1 MAPTP
6 RSRCAR
12 AEWLLTAPSVAWL
25 SLFFVV
31 PTLMVFAMAFRL
43 PDPYGGLGQGWGLE
57 TVGALWRGSY
67 GTVLWRT
74 VWMSV
79 VSTVAC
85 LAMALPVAYWIARL
99 PRASGRW
106 VLAIVVVPFWTNFLI
121 RIYAWKTVLHI
132 EGPLKQ
138 ALVALGL
145 ADPSTSLLFN
155 SGAVIV
161 VLIYNYLPFAILPLY
176 AAAERF
182 DFGLVEAARDL
193 GAGRWR
199 ALGAVF
205 LPGISQGLLTAF
217 LVTFIPMLGSYAIP
231 DIVGGTSAEMIG
243 NKIAQRVF
251 SDRNLPL
258 ASALAAVL
266 ALVMLLP
273 AMGLLW
279 APRSPGTGKGG
290 GGS

>member
-1 MAPTP
+1 M
-6 RSRCAR
+6 
-12 AEWLLTAPSVAWL
+12 TAPSLVWL
-25 SLFFVV
+25 SLFFVI
-31 PTLMVFAMAFRL
+31 PTVMVFAMAFRL
-43 PDPYGGLGQGWGLE
+43 PDPYGGLGKGWGVD
-57 TVGALWRGSY
+57 TIAALWRGAY
-67 GTVLWRT
+67 GAVLWRT

-79 VSTVAC
+79 VSTIAC

-99 PRASGRW
+99 PPATGRW

-121 RIYAWKTVLHI
+121 RIFAWKTVLHI

-138 ALVALGL
+138 ALVAIGL
-145 ADPSTSLLFN
+145 ADPSTILLFN
-155 SGAVIV
+155 AGAVIV
-161 VLIYNYLPFAILPLY
+161 VLVYNYLPFAILPLY

-199 ALGAVF
+199 AMAAVF
-205 LPGISQGLLTAF
+205 VPGISRGLLTAF

-231 DIVGGTSAEMIG
+231 EIVGGTTEEMIG

-273 AMGLLW
+273 ALGLLW
-279 APRSPGTGKGG
+279 APKSPGDGTRGRTE
-290 GGS
+290 

>member
-1 MAPTP
+1 M
-6 RSRCAR
+6 
-12 AEWLLTAPSVAWL
+12 TAPSVLWL
-25 SLFFVV
+25 SMFFVI
-31 PTLMVFAMAFRL
+31 PTAMVFVMAFRV
-43 PDPYGGLGQGWGLE
+43 PDPYGGLGKEWGLQTIE
-57 TVGALWRGSY
+57 ALWRGSY
-67 GTVLWRT
+67 GPVLWRT

-79 VSTVAC
+79 LATMAC

-99 PRASGRW
+99 PKSAGRW
-106 VLAIVVVPFWTNFLI
+106 VLAIIVVPFWTNFLI

-138 ALVALGL
+138 ALVTLGVV
-145 ADPSTSLLFN
+145 DPSTSLLFN

-199 ALGAVF
+199 AMASVF

-266 ALVMLLP
+266 ALLMLLP

-279 APRSPGTGKGG
+279 SPRSASRRGG
-290 GGS
+290 GRGA